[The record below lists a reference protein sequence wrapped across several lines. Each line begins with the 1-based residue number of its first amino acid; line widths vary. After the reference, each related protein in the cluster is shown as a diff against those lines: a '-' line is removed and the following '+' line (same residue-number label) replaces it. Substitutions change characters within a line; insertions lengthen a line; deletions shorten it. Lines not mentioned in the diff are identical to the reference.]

1 MVVLR
6 RGIADLGGV
15 AVALAAG
22 VAAGG
27 VSAGDASLVFAEP
40 GGSKRRELLA
50 RCWDVRFE
58 DVPPVRSFPSRP
70 GQRHFPGLWW
80 AATTC
85 DHVGYESWVE
95 RDHVM
100 RLDFDPAAVAFSSQ
114 PFRLLLGR
122 PGERTLRHVP
132 DFFVRQRDGSVVVI
146 DVRPDDRVGPKDAAV
161 FAATAGVCAS
171 VGWSYQRVGALDP
184 VFAANLRWLAGY
196 RHRRYGEPS
205 GVVAAVAAAFAVPG
219 PLLGQAASAGDPIEV
234 LPRVFHLLW
243 QGRLTADLSRPLN
256 DRTLVS
262 TGGHW

>member
-1 MVVLR
+1 VLR

-196 RHRRYGEPS
+196 RHPRCLRSDLGALLRE
-205 GVVAAVAAAFAVPG
+205 VFAAPV
-219 PLLGQAASAGDPIEV
+219 PLLPGARAAGDPVAV
-234 LPRVFHLLW
+234 LPVLFHLLW
-243 QGRLTADLSRPLN
+243 SGVLAADLAGSRLGASSVI
-256 DRTLVS
+256 TVA
-262 TGGHW
+262 GGTS

>member
-1 MVVLR
+1 MLR

-196 RHRRYGEPS
+196 RHPRCLRSDLGALLRE
-205 GVVAAVAAAFAVPG
+205 VFAAPV
-219 PLLGQAASAGDPIEV
+219 PLLPGARAAGDPVAV
-234 LPRVFHLLW
+234 LQVLFHLLW
-243 QGRLTADLSRPLN
+243 SGVLAADLAGSRLGASSVI
-256 DRTLVS
+256 TVA
-262 TGGHW
+262 GGTS

>member
-161 FAATAGVCAS
+161 FAATAGRV
-171 VGWSYQRVGALDP
+171 RVGGLVVPACWRAGPRYSRRTCGGWPGTGIRGACAATSEPCCVRCSRRLFRCCRVRGRQGTRLRCCRCCFTCCGP
-184 VFAANLRWLAGY
+184 VFWQLTW
-196 RHRRYGEPS
+196 P
-205 GVVAAVAAAFAVPG
+205 VPG
-219 PLLGQAASAGDPIEV
+219 WAPH
-234 LPRVFHLLW
+234 R
-243 QGRLTADLSRPLN
+243 
-256 DRTLVS
+256 
-262 TGGHW
+262 